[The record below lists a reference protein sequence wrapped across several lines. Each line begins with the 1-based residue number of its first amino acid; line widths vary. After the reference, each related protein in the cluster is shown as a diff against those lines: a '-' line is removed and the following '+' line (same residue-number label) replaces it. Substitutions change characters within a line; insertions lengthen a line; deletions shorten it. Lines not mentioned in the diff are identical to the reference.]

1 MIAALV
7 NYYDEGPELMI
18 HMVGQLAKLN
28 VDTIVAVEGPYAL
41 YPKQER
47 IYRYDEELWALE
59 HAVAYHGMQLHQFTR
74 ERWLGNEVEK
84 RQFALDC
91 GIELGAHWFLIW
103 DADFV
108 VDDEQSGPHIDL
120 QSYARSWPKDF
131 GDCMIYDARGSN
143 PPWRNRPFL
152 RYRPGMHYTVNH
164 HSIMYPGPIV
174 ISTGMVSTRHTV
186 PATNHEL
193 GDLLPITIRHDR
205 GLRSELRCDRQQSY
219 YDERDRL
226 KVEG

>member
-7 NYYDEGPELMI
+7 NYYDEGADLMI
-18 HMVGQLAKLN
+18 HMVHQLALLN

-41 YPKQER
+41 YPNQKR
-47 IYRYDEELWALE
+47 IYSYDEELKGLADAAGNYNIKLE
-59 HAVAYHGMQLHQFTR
+59 QFSR
-74 ERWLGNEVEK
+74 ARWFGNEVQK
-84 RQFALDC
+84 RQAALTA
-91 GIELGAHWFLIW
+91 GIQAGADWFLIW

-108 VDDEQSGPHIDL
+108 VDLEQSGDVDL
-120 QSYARSWPKDF
+120 QQYANWWPKDF
-131 GDCMIYDARGSN
+131 GDCMIYDSRGTNSA
-143 PPWRNRPFL
+143 WRNRPFL
-152 RYRPGMHYTVNH
+152 RNKPGMHYTTNH

-205 GLRSELRCDRQQSY
+205 GLRSELRCDRQQAY